1 MSNQDRAVEKAFDE
15 RLLRQLQQ
23 RRPPV
28 GRVDRLAVGGGGVH
42 MGVIYPLARLG
53 TSGEGGSASIHDIIK
68 VSETQ
73 FG

>member
-1 MSNQDRAVEKAFDE
+1 
-15 RLLRQLQQ
+15 
-23 RRPPV
+23 
-28 GRVDRLAVGGGGVH
+28 